1 MNLIG
6 LAQRIKTLRRERG
19 LTLEQV
25 ATRAGM
31 TRSGLSKVENF
42 RATPSLPA
50 LVAIAEA
57 LSVTVAQLVEGLE
70 EKPRLVVVR
79 KGQGSRVER
88 DRPRSKL
95 VYHSLAGER
104 HTKAMEPLLVVVP
117 GNRAGVAAREALA
130 HEGEE
135 FLYVIS
141 GSVDLEYMGKIERL
155 HAGDSAYFD
164 AHMPHRVINPEPRAA
179 KVLCIF
185 GGFRFR
191 SETNKPFRRNTVS
204 QDNVAEMYRKA
215 QAAFET
221 VRFWPQE
228 KVDEMVQA
236 VGWEWQKEPVRE
248 ELARLAVDESGIGV
262 FEDKKAK
269 IRSKTLGTLWDQRGA
284 KTCGLV
290 EEDHSRGIRKY
301 AKPIGVIANVV
312 PCTNP
317 ESTICCLGLSTLKT
331 RNAMI
336 VSPHPRTQGSSFR
349 TVEYG
354 RKALAKIGAPVDL
367 LQCIEKTSHEKTS
380 ELMAHCDFAVAT
392 GGAALVKVVY
402 AAGKPAHTVGAG
414 NVVSIVDETAD
425 LPATAR
431 KIMLSKLANNSAS
444 CSSENAVAIYH
455 DVFDAMLDCLKA
467 EGGYLC
473 SPEEREV
480 LRAYY
485 WPDGKALNRELVAKP
500 ARFIAERAGL
510 TVPETTRFLMVEGIK
525 PGPEDRFSGEKIS
538 PTLTL

>member
-1 MNLIG
+1 M
-6 LAQRIKTLRRERG
+6 
-19 LTLEQV
+19 
-25 ATRAGM
+25 
-31 TRSGLSKVENF
+31 
-42 RATPSLPA
+42 
-50 LVAIAEA
+50 
-57 LSVTVAQLVEGLE
+57 
-70 EKPRLVVVR
+70 
-79 KGQGSRVER
+79 
-88 DRPRSKL
+88 
-95 VYHSLAGER
+95 
-104 HTKAMEPLLVVVP
+104 
-117 GNRAGVAAREALA
+117 
-130 HEGEE
+130 
-135 FLYVIS
+135 
-141 GSVDLEYMGKIERL
+141 
-155 HAGDSAYFD
+155 
-164 AHMPHRVINPEPRAA
+164 
-179 KVLCIF
+179 
-185 GGFRFR
+185 
-191 SETNKPFRRNTVS
+191 S

-215 QAAFET
+215 RAAFNA
-221 VRFWPQE
+221 VRFWPPE

-290 EEDHSRGIRKY
+290 EEDRDRGIRKY

-354 RKALAKIGAPVDL
+354 RRALEKIGAPVDL
-367 LQCIEKTSHEKTS
+367 LQCIEKTSHEKTT
-380 ELMAHCDFAVAT
+380 ELMAHCDFAMAT

-402 AAGKPAHTVGAG
+402 GAAKPAHTVGAG
-414 NVVSIVDETAD
+414 NVVSIIDETAD
-425 LPATAR
+425 LPATAS

-455 DVFDAMLDCLKA
+455 EIFDAMLDCLKA

-473 SPEEREV
+473 SSEEREV
-480 LRAYY
+480 LRKYY
-485 WPDGKALNRELVAKP
+485 WPDGKSLNRELVAKP

-510 TVPETTRFLMVEGIK
+510 SVPDSTRFLMVEGIK

-538 PTLTL
+538 PTLTVWKWSDFDEMLDRLEEILRFSGEGHSVSLHSERDERREQLALRANVGRVVCNMPHAHANSGGWNCGLPFTDSLGCGSWAGNITSDNINWRHFLNYTWLAVPAKEYVPTDEELFGEYFAKWGRD